1 MTNIMYA
8 FTMPVN
14 NNDKEEEKEE
24 DDHENYLILISAR
37 HLNDDQ
43 FFLMTRRIG
52 MIVMVVKIKM
62 IKIMMKIASY

>member
-43 FFLMTRRIG
+43 FLLMTRRIG
-52 MIVMVVKIKM
+52 MIGMVVKIKM